1 MVLIA
6 GHLVL
11 FHITKTPYALQPA
24 SRAVNLSA
32 AFVYSG
38 VLAAQH
44 LPVLFNP
51 EILPRRY
58 QDGLET
64 DDSDLASTLVI
75 R

>member
-11 FHITKTPYALQPA
+11 FHITKTRYALQHA
-24 SRAVNLSA
+24 SRAMNLSD
-32 AFVYSG
+32 AFIYSG
-38 VLAAQH
+38 ILAAQH
-44 LPVLFNP
+44 LPVLFSP
-51 EILPRRY
+51 QALPRRY

-64 DDSDLASTLVI
+64 NDSDLTTTLVI